1 MMKAAPSIQ
10 LLFMVFVV
18 GWATFGVNA
27 AETTEIATWIE
38 QLGDD
43 DFRVRE
49 QAELRLVEAGSSAVA
64 GLSKVVNDVDAEV
77 RQRSRRILFHLEAHG
92 DEATRAAA
100 EQAIETFAPD
110 TLAGIQRQRA
120 KAWLAKFNTNVRSE
134 EDKIVELTIYGKGG
148 HSRQGETWVRNPRI
162 KDGLAHL
169 RHLRSLNNLTINN
182 YKVRDADNIT
192 DADLAHLENL
202 TRLESLSLTGLT
214 ISDAGLASLLGL
226 ENLRQLSLN
235 DVALTEIGL
244 VHLEALPALESLSL
258 GRMVLTEA
266 EIVRLKRFKSLT
278 HLQLGDS
285 LYRPAAQIQDGWLIH
300 LNDLPGLTSLTLLNT
315 GVTSRGIASLKLP
328 SVQTMMLGGAKFDV
342 VDLRGCPK
350 LQTLT
355 LRPGDTGQF
364 RRHPLTEFHGPESL
378 ATLHFGYGNI
388 AAGGLA
394 HLKELPALR
403 ELTFQTIRIDEGE
416 LAHLREVESLESLEL
431 NYTDIAED
439 DVRHICELKS
449 LRALKFKDTGV
460 ARSEM
465 VHLQRL
471 TSLESLQLWDTG
483 LRRSDAKSLQAA
495 LPNCNVSWD
504 DSALYAP

>member
-1 MMKAAPSIQ
+1 MKARPLIHLLTLVVISAPAAGE
-10 LLFMVFVV
+10 LM
-18 GWATFGVNA
+18 A
-27 AETTEIATWIE
+27 AERMDVATWIE
-38 QLGDD
+38 QLSDD

-49 QAELRLVEAGSSAVA
+49 QAELRLVDAGRSAVI
-64 GLSKVVNDVDAEV
+64 GLSKVVNDDDAEV

-92 DEATRAAA
+92 DEATRGAA

-110 TLAGIQRQRA
+110 ALVRIQEQRA
-120 KAWLAKFNTNVRSE
+120 KAWLAKFHTKIRSE
-134 EDKIVELTIYGKGG
+134 EDEIVELTIYGKGG
-148 HSRQGETWVRNPRI
+148 HSRQGETWVRNPRM
-162 KDGLAHL
+162 KDGLAQL
-169 RHLRSLNNLTINN
+169 RHLRSLKKLAISN

-192 DADLAHLENL
+192 DADLAHLDNL

-226 ENLRQLSLN
+226 ENLKQLSLN
-235 DVALTEIGL
+235 DVALTETGF
-244 VHLEALPALESLSL
+244 VHLESLPALESLSL
-258 GRMVLTEA
+258 GRIVLTEA
-266 EIVRLKRFKSLT
+266 EVVRLKRFKSLT
-278 HLQLGDS
+278 HLKLGDS
-285 LYRPAAQIQDGWLIH
+285 LYRPAAQLQDDWLIH
-300 LNDLPGLTSLTLLNT
+300 VNDLPGLTSLTLLNT

-328 SVQTMMLGGAKFDV
+328 SVQTMMLDGAKFDV

-403 ELTFQTIRIDEGE
+403 ELTFQTIKIEEGE
-416 LAHLREVESLESLEL
+416 LAHLRGIETLESLQL

-439 DVRHICELKS
+439 DVRNICELKS
-449 LRALKFKDTGV
+449 LRSLKFKDTGV

-465 VHLQRL
+465 VHLRRL
-471 TSLESLQLWDTG
+471 TSLERLQLWDTG
-483 LRRSDAKSLQAA
+483 LRQSDAKALQAA

-504 DSALYAP
+504 DSSLYAP